1 MSEPKKAAK
10 SAANSRLRPLA
21 LLLPYLRRAKMLI
34 AGACIG
40 LVAAALVMLA
50 LPLAV
55 RRMLDNGFTQNQ
67 ANHNFINSYFAMLL
81 LLALVLAAASALRYY
96 SVINLGEKVIAALR
110 RDVFAHLTA
119 LSPAFYDRSNSG
131 ELLSRLT
138 ADTTQ
143 VKSVLGA
150 TLSVALRNLIM
161 AAGAVLMMLIT
172 SPRLSLYV
180 LIAIPIIVLPL
191 IAMGRRVRAASR
203 RAQDKQAQANA
214 LAQEQLAAMRAVW
227 AYNRQQSAAARF
239 AALTQAALAA
249 VKSSILIR
257 SLLTGLAIFLV
268 FGSIVAILWLGARNV
283 LSGVMSAGTLGQFV
297 LYSVF
302 AAASFGQL
310 SETAG
315 EISAAGGALERLAE
329 IMAEKPLITAPPAA
343 ALQHLPPLNAATGAA
358 RRGRALA
365 AENASFAYPSRP
377 DAPSLSGLS
386 LRAEAGETVAIVGP
400 SGAGKS
406 TLFALALRFYDP
418 QQGAI
423 TLDGVNIKNLDPA
436 ELRDNIAYVPQD
448 AVIFSGPV
456 RENIA
461 FGRAGASEAE
471 IIAAAQAAN
480 ALDFIKALPQ
490 GFATELGERGVM
502 LSGGQKQRLA
512 IARALLRDAPVLLLD
527 EATSAL
533 DAESEHLVQ
542 QALEQLMHSR
552 TTLVIAHRLAT
563 VLRADRILVMQEGRI
578 VEQGNHESLLAAGG
592 LYARLAKLQFADR

>member
-1 MSEPKKAAK
+1 MPEAKKAAK
-10 SAANSRLRPLA
+10 TAKAPRLKP
-21 LLLPYLRRAKMLI
+21 
-34 AGACIG
+34 
-40 LVAAALVMLA
+40 VMLA

-55 RRMLDNGFTQNQ
+55 RRMLDNGFSQ
-67 ANHNFINSYFAMLL
+67 ANHAFINSYFAMLL
-81 LLALVLAAASALRYY
+81 FLALILAAASALRYY

-110 RDVFAHLTA
+110 KDVFAHLTA

-143 VKSVLGA
+143 VKSVLGS

-161 AAGAVLMMLIT
+161 GAGAVLMMLIT

-180 LIAIPIIVLPL
+180 LVAIPIIVLPL
-191 IAMGRRVRAASR
+191 IAMGRRVRAATR
-203 RAQDKQAQANA
+203 RAQDEQAKANA
-214 LAQEQLAAMRAVW
+214 LAQEQLSAMRAVW
-227 AYNRQQSAAARF
+227 AYNRQISAAQRF
-239 AALTQAALAA
+239 AALTQSALAA
-249 VKSSILIR
+249 VKSSIVIR

-283 LSGVMSAGTLGQFV
+283 LNGSMTAGTLGQFV

-310 SETAG
+310 SETGG
-315 EISAAGGALERLAE
+315 EISAAGGSLERLAE
-329 IMAEKPLITAPPAA
+329 ILAEKPIITAPAKA
-343 ALQHLPPLNAATGAA
+343 ELKHLPPLKADGQH
-358 RRGRALA
+358 GRALT
-365 AENASFAYPSRP
+365 AENISFAYPARP
-377 DAPSLSGLS
+377 DSPSLSGLS
-386 LRAEAGETVAIVGP
+386 LRAQAGETVAIVGP

-418 QQGAI
+418 QQGVIA
-423 TLDGVNIKNLDPA
+423 LDGVDIKNLDPM

-448 AVIFSGPV
+448 AVIFSGTV

-461 FGRAGASEAE
+461 FGRAGASETD

-480 ALDFIKALPQ
+480 ALDFINGLPQ
-490 GFATELGERGVM
+490 GFDTELGERGVM

-512 IARALLRDAPVLLLD
+512 IARALLRDAPMLLLD

-542 QALEQLMHSR
+542 QALEQLMRSR

-563 VLRADRILVMQEGRI
+563 VLRADRILVMQDGHI
-578 VEQGNHESLLAAGG
+578 AEQGTHESLIKQGG
-592 LYARLAKLQFADR
+592 IYARLAKLQFTGR